1 MPAISQ
7 LYLPIDHASVLPSGE
22 PKNIGQQRM
31 KCDQIHKYDC
41 NVDKWND

>member
-22 PKNIGQQRM
+22 PKNVGQQ
-31 KCDQIHKYDC
+31 
-41 NVDKWND
+41 